1 MREPVKRVA
10 CAVYTRKSTEDGL
23 EQAFNS
29 LDAQREACAAY
40 IVSQRHEGWSLVPDM
55 YDDGGFSGGSME
67 RPALKRLLADVAAGK
82 VNVIVIYKVDRLT
95 RSLAD
100 FSRIVDVLDAAKA
113 SFVSITQA
121 FNTTTSMGRLT
132 LNMLLSFAQFEREV
146 TGERIRDKIAASKR
160 KGLWMGGPV
169 PLGYALHERK
179 LVVVEQEAELVRHI
193 MRRYLA
199 LGSVRLLVAELAATG
214 HRTKLQERA
223 SGPHRGGIAFRRG
236 TLFHLLSN
244 RIYRGEIVHKGTS
257 HPGEH
262 PPIVDQQLWDEVQAA
277 LAQRGAGASGRRA
290 LHPSL
295 LVGRIVDR
303 LGRAM
308 TPTHA
313 TKNNRRYR
321 YYVTRPDQLDQGP
334 AWRVP
339 ARDIE
344 TIVREQL
351 AALLLDQ
358 ARIHDL
364 ASAAEADAAAIE
376 QALRAGDLAAATL
389 RSGTAAAQAELIGRL
404 IDATH
409 LHEDHVAVTI
419 SEPGLAALLGLT
431 PSGATDPIVLTCHAV
446 KVRRGHEVRLV
457 ISGATMRAPRRRD
470 EKLMSLLAEAQA
482 ARALVL
488 ASPDLSI
495 NRIATDANRCRSRLT
510 RLIALSYLS
519 PKIVTAIVEGR
530 QPRTLTARTLLDAQ
544 LPVDWSAQAA
554 LLGIA

>member
-1 MREPVKRVA
+1 MIKL
-10 CAVYTRKSTEDGL
+10 TDK
-23 EQAFNS
+23 QAFNS

-40 IVSQRHEGWSLVPDM
+40 IVSQRHEGWSLVPET

-67 RPALKRLLADVAAGK
+67 RPALKRLLADVAAGR

-169 PLGYALHERK
+169 PLGYAVHERR
-179 LVVVEQEAELVRHI
+179 LVPVNEEAEPVRHI
-193 MRRYLA
+193 YQRYLA
-199 LGSVRLLVAELAATG
+199 LGSVRLLVAELDAAG
-214 HRTKLQERA
+214 HRTKLQARA
-223 SGPHRGGIAFRRG
+223 SGPHRGGIPFRRG

-244 RIYRGEIVHKGTS
+244 RIYRGEIVHKDMS
-257 HPGEH
+257 HPSEH
-262 PPIVDQQLWDEVQAA
+262 PPIVDQQLWSDVQAA
-277 LAQRGAGASGRRA
+277 LAQRGAGGSRRGA

-295 LVGRIVDR
+295 LVGRLVDG

-313 TKNNRRYR
+313 TKGNRRYR

-344 TIVREQL
+344 TIVRERL

-364 ASAAEADAAAIE
+364 ASAASADAATIE
-376 QALRAGDLAAATL
+376 QALRAGDLTAAAL

-404 IDATH
+404 IETTR
-409 LHEDHVAVTI
+409 LHEDHVAITI
-419 SEPGLAALLGLT
+419 SQSGLAALLNLARAE
-431 PSGATDPIVLTCHAV
+431 PANPIMLFCHAV

-457 ISGATMRAPRRRD
+457 IPGAATRVSRQRD
-470 EKLMSLLAEAQA
+470 EKLIALLAEAQA

-495 NRIATDANRCRSRLT
+495 NRIAIDAGRCRSRLT
-510 RLIALSYLS
+510 RLVALSYLS
-519 PKIVTAIVEGR
+519 PRIVTAIVEGR
-530 QPRTLTARTLLDAQ
+530 QPRTLTARMLLDAQ
-544 LPVDWSAQAA
+544 LPVDWAAQAA